1 MSPRFRWAFAAVV
14 ALQLLVLMGFVGYK
28 EVTLRLGQTVVLQTI
43 PVDPRDFFRGDY
55 VVLRYQISTLRSRSN
70 ENIYVSIPYD
80 IAEGDTV
87 YTRLEPKG
95 DVWRATDVE
104 RSPRAEWD
112 VFIKGK
118 VTRVTTRSSGGR
130 GIDVEYGIE
139 SYFVPEGQ
147 GREIERSQD
156 VQVRVSVN
164 GFGDP
169 VIKGLVVDGEPW
181 TPR

>member
-14 ALQLLVLMGFVGYK
+14 ALQLLVLMSFVGFK
-28 EVTLRLGQTVVLQTI
+28 EFTLRFGQTVVLQTV
-43 PVDPRDFFRGDY
+43 PVDARDFFRGDY

-70 ENIYVSIPYD
+70 ENIYLSIPYD

-87 YTRLEPKG
+87 YARLEPMEG
-95 DVWRATDVE
+95 VWRAIEVQ
-104 RSPRAEWD
+104 RKPRPAWD
-112 VFIKGK
+112 VFIKGE
-118 VTRVTTRSSGGR
+118 VTRVTRTSGVR
-130 GIDVEYGIE
+130 GIEVEYGIE

-147 GREIERSQD
+147 GREIERSRD